1 MVIKGN
7 SSWEQI
13 NQGGSSGRPTDQ
25 RKILHTQY
33 FMNNLAKSAIYYYF
47 MPLLFSCYFI
57 PLFLLLIS
65 PSLGCAFCRN
75 SGGIPTEC
83 GKRHRPFLTGTG
95 TRMCYNTIL
104 DIPDYSGWYL
114 STRFLQ
120 VENACNYS
128 KYVKLSP
135 RVQKLDGS

>member
-75 SGGIPTEC
+75 SGGMREKAPAVPDRN
-83 GKRHRPFLTGTG
+83 RHPNVLSLYRGNEFAILRVFESQKSPFTTKIAG
-95 TRMCYNTIL
+95 
-104 DIPDYSGWYL
+104 
-114 STRFLQ
+114 
-120 VENACNYS
+120 
-128 KYVKLSP
+128 
-135 RVQKLDGS
+135 